1 MRIVVSDF
9 ISLDGV
15 VQAPGGEREDI
26 DGGFRHGGWSM
37 PYFDPETMGPVFDE
51 TIDAAGALLFG
62 RRTYETMAGAWP
74 ERAGDPFADK
84 MNAIS
89 KYVAS
94 RTLRESD
101 VAWPN
106 TTLLTGDTVMADV
119 RRLKGEPGGDIVVMG
134 SAALARQLIADGLVD
149 EYRLL
154 IEPILLGGGKRL
166 FPEDTWARPLEL
178 VSVVTAATGV
188 LICTYR
194 PG

>member
-101 VAWPN
+101 VTWPN

-119 RRLKGEPGGDIVVMG
+119 RRLKGDPGGDIVV
-134 SAALARQLIADGLVD
+134 
-149 EYRLL
+149 
-154 IEPILLGGGKRL
+154 
-166 FPEDTWARPLEL
+166 
-178 VSVVTAATGV
+178 
-188 LICTYR
+188 
-194 PG
+194 